1 MNLSD
6 LKIKLGVENGA
17 VTNGQV
23 NISTGTL
30 TDNIN
35 TLIEYCYYDN
45 QPIVID
51 NVQYVSEDASTNT
64 ITIKGQSNFL
74 EIPDLP
80 VEAQFSVDGNG
91 DAQVFLK
98 YSLLGEMPGP
108 NDWNFSCSFP
118 KMPKVVNENE
128 PTYFNRMTE
137 EVQQTMVAPLDKLYL
152 FNAYYVVVSESQK
165 KAVCKSQEE
174 VDLNWGINFVSN
186 LKAKGILGIM
196 ENLFQSKD
204 TLTIYGTIRK
214 PLPTETPQQLA
225 LKYPESLQR
234 FVYPWDILDKFP
246 RSIPGIFLQI
256 DLDLDYSIIDGKIQ
270 FKGEKFYFYTPLN
283 YEWLLEATNPQFAPI
298 HAFTG
303 SMALPDAGIEV
314 DMVAPM
320 RLGVDELYLIG
331 YFKGVSVANL
341 AHLAGLTG
349 SGESPLGQLPDEIK
363 KLGNDLGKLEL
374 VSASIA
380 VNYFSLKDIQVSYA
394 SFTIGI
400 PDLNWHVWKDHFV
413 IDSINCAFDI
423 YYPLN
428 SKIGPESINQ
438 REVKVTVYGTL
449 EIEKVPFSVYASN
462 QDGFT
467 VYAEMDGKETLP
479 LKKILSTFAPGI
491 PAPSELTIDIFRLSI
506 APHRAYSMALAM
518 AEEPNQWKISV
529 GPKGLA
535 VEDVSIGFM
544 YPQGG
549 PVQGSVSGTICLGDF
564 AKISITYDSPGD
576 VIIRSMI
583 PKSTLQQIVG
593 TLSNQTLA
601 VPDDFNLTFTDS
613 SILMQKQGGNYMFQL
628 ATEIDKKG
636 SIALQVQKTG
646 DHWGVAFGLDMT
658 SIKPSTLPG
667 LSFLS
672 TFEGM
677 FSLKKFMLVASTFPA
692 PAFQFPDM
700 ANFNDPR
707 INAKQIT
714 LPSQANTMVAGLN
727 IFAEWEIDPDN
738 KQQHLLQKFLGLDPS
753 ISITLQVSKNPEESS
768 KLFVTYNSTVQGHPC
783 KFEFGG
789 KVMDGVIGLFL
800 TGAITVKI
808 QGQPQTFD
816 VTMLFVPNGAFISA
830 DMKGNA
836 SVDFDVFKLSQLA
849 LEVGINWEGIPSL
862 GIAATIDVTTFQS
875 SVAIFFNSAEPAQS
889 LVAGSV
895 SDLNLKNVLDTFVNT
910 AANEIDK
917 VSNESGV
924 KGFIG
929 ANISKNVADD
939 LDVKKLEKDILD
951 AASILDGVLSQ
962 IALTGTHS
970 FEISGDLASALDDR
984 KLDLVAGEFFS
995 KGKITIPSGVSETL
1009 LVINTKGSIWYLTD
1023 LTNLNHYQL
1032 KKTGNTITVSLEA
1045 QFYCAPQDTSIGTE
1059 TFLKGFKL
1067 NGKIEVLGF
1076 EASTTIE
1083 VSPYKGVLIDAQMSP
1098 IIIYSKTFFSITKEE
1113 VSGAPV
1119 IKGPDSGGPRI
1130 SIATFYQPEETV
1142 EEFRLPHFYINGRLE
1157 MLGLVEAI
1165 FITLTDKGFEF
1176 DLKGMLMPFVTFDVN
1191 AHFLSLTNLGV
1202 GGSLMVGVGTI
1213 DLGPLG
1219 KINIETDVDGDLS
1232 IQVNGADITA
1242 TMDASFE
1249 FRGDSHEIANF
1260 DLDVK
1265 TAALS
1270 SLPDTLY
1277 DKVKDVLEDV
1287 LLGNAVKWAND
1298 VKNGVITGVDD
1309 VAKVLDKTYKQT
1321 AKEAATIM
1329 KGAGYAANDVASGL
1343 KTAFNASAEEVAIAM
1358 KGAGFAANEV
1368 ASGLK
1373 TAFNASVEGVASSMK
1388 EAGYAANEV
1397 ASSLKSAFSAS
1408 AEGVG
1413 NAMKKAGFVAKDIAS
1428 SIESSFHVFYR
1439 GY

>member
-6 LKIKLGVENGA
+6 LKNKLGVVNGA

-30 TDNIN
+30 TDNID
-35 TLIEYCYYDN
+35 TLIEYCYDN
-45 QPIVID
+45 QPIVI
-51 NVQYVSEDASTNT
+51 NNTQYVSEDAATNT
-64 ITIKGQSNFL
+64 IIIKGQSNFL
-74 EIPDLP
+74 DITNLP
-80 VEAQFSVDGNG
+80 VEARFSVDSNG

-98 YSLLGEMPGP
+98 YTLLGEMPGP
-108 NDWNFSCSFP
+108 NDWNFSRSFS
-118 KMPKVVNENE
+118 KMPKVVDENE
-128 PTYFNRMTE
+128 PTYFNRTTQ
-137 EVQQTMVAPLDKLYL
+137 VVSQTMVAPLDKLYL
-152 FNAYYVVVSESQK
+152 FNAYYVVVSAPQ
-165 KAVCKSQEE
+165 QEPDFK
-174 VDLNWGINFVSN
+174 VDLKKGINFVSN
-186 LKAKGILGIM
+186 LRPKGILGIM
-196 ENLFQSKD
+196 ENVFQSKD
-204 TLTIYGTIRK
+204 MLTIYGTIRK
-214 PLPTETPQQLA
+214 PLPTEATHQLA
-225 LKYPESLQR
+225 LKYLESLKR
-234 FVYPWDILDKFP
+234 FVYPWDIEDDFQYGMH
-246 RSIPGIFLQI
+246 GIMLQI
-256 DLDLDYSIIDGKIQ
+256 DLDLDYTIIHGKVN
-270 FKGEKFYFYTPLN
+270 FMGKKFYFYTPLD
-283 YEWLLEATNPQFAPI
+283 EQWLLEGTNPRFVPI

-320 RLGVDELYLIG
+320 RLGVDELFLIG

-349 SGESPLGQLPDEIK
+349 SGESPLGQMPAEIK

-380 VNYFSLKDIQVSYA
+380 VNYMDGIQVSYA

-400 PDLNWHVWKDHFV
+400 PDLNWQVWDGHFE

-428 SKIGPESINQ
+428 SKIDPESIYQ
-438 REVKVTVYGTL
+438 REVKVTVYGRL
-449 EIEKVPFSVYASN
+449 EIENVPFSVYASN

-479 LKKILSTFAPGI
+479 LKKILTTFAPGI
-491 PAPSELTIDIFRLSI
+491 PAPSELTIDIFRISV

-549 PVQGSVSGTICLGDF
+549 PAQGSISGTICLGNF

-576 VIIRSMI
+576 VIIRSLI
-583 PKSTLQQIVG
+583 PEVTLKQIVG
-593 TLSNQTLA
+593 TLSNQALA
-601 VPDDFNLTFTDS
+601 IPGDFNLTFTDS
-613 SILMQKQGGNYMFQL
+613 SVIIQKQGGNYMFQL

-636 SIALQVQKTG
+636 SIALQIQKTG

-658 SIKPSTLPG
+658 TIKPSTLPG

-672 TFEGM
+672 TFEDM
-677 FSLKKFMLVASTFPA
+677 FSLDKFMLVASTFMA

-707 INAKQIT
+707 INGKQLT
-714 LPSQANTMVAGLN
+714 MPPQANTMVAGLN
-727 IFAEWEIDPDN
+727 IFAEWKIDPDN
-738 KQQHLLQKFLGLDPS
+738 KQQHLLQKFLGLDPT

-768 KLFVTYNSTVQGHPC
+768 KLFVSFNTKIQKHPFVC
-783 KFEFGG
+783 EFGG
-789 KVMDGVIGLFL
+789 QVRDGVVGLFL
-800 TGAITVKI
+800 TGTFTVNI
-808 QGQPQTFD
+808 QSQPQTFD
-816 VTMLFVPNGAFISA
+816 VNLLFVPNGAFISA

-836 SVDFDVFKLSQLA
+836 SVDFSVFKLSQLA
-849 LEVGINWEGIPSL
+849 LEVGIDWEGIPSL

-875 SVAIFFNSAEPAQS
+875 SVALFFDSTNPAQS

-910 AANEIDK
+910 AAKEIDK
-917 VSNESGV
+917 VSKETGV
-924 KGFIG
+924 KGVISS
-929 ANISKNVADD
+929 NVSKNLAGD
-939 LDVKKLEKDILD
+939 LDAKKLEKDILS
-951 AASILDGVLSQ
+951 ATSILDGVLSQ
-962 IALTGTHS
+962 IAVTGTHS
-970 FEISGDLASALDDR
+970 FEISGDIAGDLDDR
-984 KLDLVAGEFFS
+984 KIDLVAGEFLS
-995 KGKITIPSGVSETL
+995 KGKVTIPSGVSQTL

-1023 LTNLNHYQL
+1023 LTNLYHYQL

-1045 QFYCAPQDTSIGTE
+1045 QFYCAPQN
-1059 TFLKGFKL
+1059 TFIATKMFPEGFML
-1067 NGKIEVLGF
+1067 NGKIEFLGF

-1113 VSGAPV
+1113 VSGAPA
-1119 IKGPDSGGPRI
+1119 IKGPDSNGPRI
-1130 SIATFYQPEETV
+1130 SIATFYQADEKV

-1157 MLGLVEAI
+1157 MLGLVEAV
-1165 FITLTDKGFEF
+1165 FITLTDKGFEL
-1176 DLKGMLMPFVTFDVN
+1176 DLQGMLLPFVTFDVK

-1202 GGSLMVGVGTI
+1202 SGNLMVGIGTI

-1219 KINIETDVDGDLS
+1219 KINIKTDIDGDLS
-1232 IQVNGADITA
+1232 IQVTGPDITA

-1249 FRGDSHEIANF
+1249 FSGDTHKIAKF
-1260 DLDVK
+1260 DLDIK
-1265 TAALS
+1265 TASLK

-1277 DKVKDVLEDV
+1277 QKVKDILTDV
-1287 LLGNAVKWAND
+1287 LNDVKKWAND
-1298 VKNGVITGVDD
+1298 VKKGVITGVDD

-1329 KGAGYAANDVASGL
+1329 KEAGYSANEVASGL
-1343 KTAFNASAEEVAIAM
+1343 KSAFNASAEEVAVAM

-1368 ASGLK
+1368 A
-1373 TAFNASVEGVASSMK
+1373 T
-1388 EAGYAANEV
+1388 
-1397 ASSLKSAFSAS
+1397 SLKSAFNTS

-1413 NAMKKAGFVAKDIAS
+1413 DAMKRAGFAAKDITS
-1428 SIESSFHVFYR
+1428 SIESTFHMFYR